1 MIPLPTRR
9 LAAVVAV
16 ASLAMLLLPDSLPKL
31 LLVNGLLLVVA
42 VVDAF
47 AGPGPDTISVSREL
61 PGIIALDGT
70 GEVTWTVRNPSKRSV
85 RVAIADELA
94 PSLRASSRR
103 ISGLLP
109 AGRTMRSTATLDPSR
124 RGRFDIDQLVV
135 RVEGPLGLGARQKA
149 RSLPATL
156 RVHPAFRSRNEAAL
170 RIERARILDIGLR
183 SAKGRGGGTDFDQL
197 REYTPDDEFRR
208 IDWAATARSTKP
220 IVRTYRAERNQNIIV
235 LLDNGRVM
243 AGRVGGVPRV
253 EFAMDAALL
262 IATVATRLGD
272 KVGLVAFDREV
283 RAVVPPS
290 HHSSQVSKV
299 SEAMYDL
306 DPQLAESDYR
316 GAFAVTLSRFRRRSM
331 FIILTD
337 LVEQS
342 IGESLLPALPLIA
355 RSHLLVVG
363 AVRDPEV
370 VAWATQS
377 PPGPTEAHRRA
388 AALRSFD
395 ERARATARLRALGAI
410 VVDVPAHDLAPAVG
424 DAYLAAKATGK
435 L

>member
-9 LAAVVAV
+9 LAALAAI
-16 ASLAMLLLPDSLPKL
+16 ASLAMLVLPDSLPKL
-31 LLVNGLLLVVA
+31 LLVNGVLLVVA

-47 AGPGPDTISVSREL
+47 LGPGPDVIEVTREM

-70 GEVTWTVRNPSKRSV
+70 GEVTWTVRNPSNKLV
-85 RVAIADELA
+85 RVAIADDFA

-103 ISGLLP
+103 ISGPLP
-109 AGRTMRSTATLDPSR
+109 AGRTMRATATLDPSR
-124 RGRFDIDQLVV
+124 RGRFDIDDLVV
-135 RVEGPLGLGARQKA
+135 RVEGPLGLGARQ
-149 RSLPATL
+149 RTRVLPATL

-220 IVRTYRAERNQNIIV
+220 IVRTYRAERNQNIVV

-290 HHSSQVSKV
+290 HHSSQASRV

-306 DPQLAESDYR
+306 EPQLAESDYR
-316 GAFAVTLSRFRRRSM
+316 GAFAYAMSRFRRRSM

-337 LVEQS
+337 LVEQA

-355 RSHLLVVG
+355 RSHLVVVG

-370 VAWATQS
+370 VAWSTQS

-395 ERARATARLRALGAI
+395 ERARATARLRALGAT
-410 VVDVPAHDLAPAVG
+410 VVDVPGHDLAPAVG